1 MNILHYNLARS
12 IARISTMKNIFTFLF
27 LSAFLLTGCSSTTG
41 TVKGIVCYPA
51 EYIPAMNVY
60 LKNKES
66 GKIYSLDIKEN
77 QKPFKFKKIPE
88 GNYIAFAYTV
98 QEVSADR
105 NNKSEIASGGYTHAV
120 PCGMTVECKDHS
132 LLIFKVENG
141 KTTKNIQICD
151 WLGAMMKDERKNAP

>member
-1 MNILHYNLARS
+1 MKNLA
-12 IARISTMKNIFTFLF
+12 TLLF
-27 LSAFLLTGCSSTTG
+27 LSAVLLTSCSSTTG
-41 TVKGIVCYPA
+41 VVKGTVCYPS

-66 GKIYSLDIKEN
+66 GKIYSLEIEEN
-77 QKPFKFKKIPE
+77 QKPFKFKDIPK

-98 QEVSADR
+98 QEVSTDA
-105 NNKSEIASGGYTHAV
+105 NNKSSIANGGYTKAV
-120 PCGMTVECKDHS
+120 PCGLTVDCKDHS

-151 WLGAMMKDERKNAP
+151 WFGAIMKDEMK